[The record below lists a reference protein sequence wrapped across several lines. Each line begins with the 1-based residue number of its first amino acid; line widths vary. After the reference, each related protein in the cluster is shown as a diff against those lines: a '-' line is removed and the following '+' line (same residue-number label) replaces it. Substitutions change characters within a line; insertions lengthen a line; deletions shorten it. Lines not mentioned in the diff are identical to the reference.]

1 MYDSFP
7 LAFRIFNMDDLYLK
21 LPPSGRVWKILGRRQ
36 KETLFMTPQRSTLHP
51 LPNRIVIPGGRLV
64 FVTTKTTFK
73 GVFLFL
79 SFRVFYRFREVYYWD
94 TYWIVAG
101 LLACHMVETARY
113 FESHCVEYSLYCC
126 LSMCYSFPL
135 E

>member
-1 MYDSFP
+1 MENPGKATEGDSLYDAPAEHPSPAAQQNRHTWRKVGIRHYKDDIQRRFP
-7 LAFRIFNMDDLYLK
+7 
-21 LPPSGRVWKILGRRQ
+21 
-36 KETLFMTPQRSTLHP
+36 
-51 LPNRIVIPGGRLV
+51 
-64 FVTTKTTFK
+64 
-73 GVFLFL
+73 FL